1 MNAPHAPRRALI
13 LVDVQ
18 QEYFDGPLE
27 VRYPPREESLEH
39 ILAAIDTAEQHGIPI
54 AAVQHGYPAG
64 SPVFAEGSEGQRLH
78 PAVADRVGEGWK
90 RVSKT
95 VASIFPETDLNAW
108 IEDKGIDTITLVG
121 YMTNN
126 CVIGTAADAEPRGL
140 AVEVLS
146 DATGA
151 VALSNDV
158 GSVTAQQVHDTL
170 MVLLHSNFAAVGTT
184 AQWRSAIEA
193 GEALGTSDLV
203 SSATGG

>member
-1 MNAPHAPRRALI
+1 MNAPRRALI

-39 ILAAIDTAEQHGIPI
+39 ILAAIDTAERYGMPI
-54 AAVQHGYPAG
+54 AVVEHGYPAG

-78 PAVADRVGEGWK
+78 PAVGDRVGEEWK

-95 VASIFPETDLNAW
+95 VASVFPETDLEAW
-108 IEDKGIDTITLVG
+108 VEDNGIESITLVG
-121 YMTNN
+121 FMTNN
-126 CVIGTAADAEPRGL
+126 CIIGTAADAEPRGL

-151 VALSNDV
+151 VALSNDA
-158 GSVTAQQVHDTL
+158 GSVSAQQVHETL

-184 AQWRSAIEA
+184 AQWQSAVEA
-193 GEALGTSDLV
+193 GEPLGGSDLV
-203 SSATGG
+203 SSATGS